1 MKNKTKKIL
10 LLAIGLTSTMS
21 FASLAEEVQSPISG
35 NITIA
40 NDYIWRGLAQH
51 VDSASNHEK
60 EVTISGGLDYDFNNG
75 FALEVWGSNV
85 SFKDASIEMDLYGSY
100 AMSYKQVDYEVGYI
114 SYQYPNATAANF
126 EEVYVGASYKGFGL
140 TQYKG
145 IDSASDNLELSYNL
159 ELSGIDTTLVYGD
172 YKDSNKYHSITLAKS
187 MGELD
192 YTIAWNKSKPTE
204 GDSESHIVFSIG
216 KSF

>member
-1 MKNKTKKIL
+1 
-10 LLAIGLTSTMS
+10 MS
-21 FASLAEEVQSPISG
+21 FSSLAEEVQSSISG

-75 FALEVWGSNV
+75 FALGVWGSNV
-85 SFKDASIEMDLYGSY
+85 SFKDTNGKDTSIEMDLYGSY
-100 AMSYKQVDYEVGYI
+100 AMNYKQVAYEVGYI
-114 SYQYPNATAANF
+114 SYQYPNATAASF
-126 EEVYVGASYKGFGL
+126 EEVYVSASYKGFGL

-145 IDSASDNLELSYNL
+145 IDGANDNLELSYNL

-192 YTIAWNKSKPTE
+192 YVIAWNKSKPTDD
-204 GDSESHIVFSIG
+204 DSENHVVFSIG